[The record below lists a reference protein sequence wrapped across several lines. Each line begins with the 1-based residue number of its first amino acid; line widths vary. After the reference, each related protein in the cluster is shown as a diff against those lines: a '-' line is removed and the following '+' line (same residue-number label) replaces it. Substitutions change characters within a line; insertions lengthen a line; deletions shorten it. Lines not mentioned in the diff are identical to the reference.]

1 METKRKFRAMMTQT
15 TLHNRPAA
23 ALLTEADDDT
33 LLERMK
39 ADDADAYRVLVE
51 RHVDRAYALAL
62 RTLRNPTDAEDVA
75 QEALVKAWTH
85 RHSWQAGKAKFS
97 TWLYRVVFN
106 RCIDLKRSPSN
117 ACLDDVAEPED
128 DQPDS
133 IDAIHRRQIY
143 DRLGDAMATMPE
155 QQRAA
160 LTLAYFDDMG
170 NAEIAAVL
178 DTTVQA
184 VESLLK
190 RGRQGLRD
198 RLRRSERDIRQV
210 FSDR

>member
-1 METKRKFRAMMTQT
+1 MMPQT
-15 TLHNRPAA
+15 SPHSRTAT
-23 ALLTEADDDT
+23 ALDHDLDDDA

-39 ADDADAYRVLVE
+39 ADDSQAYRILVE

-62 RTLRNPTDAEDVA
+62 RTLRNPADAEDVA
-75 QEALVKAWTH
+75 QDALVKAWTH
-85 RHSWQAGKAKFS
+85 RHSWQPGKAKFS

-106 RCIDLKRSPSN
+106 RCIDLKRMPSGT
-117 ACLDDVAEPED
+117 CLDDVAEPED
-128 DQPDS
+128 DGPDS
-133 IDAIHRRQIY
+133 VDCIHRRQIY
-143 DRLGDAMATMPE
+143 GRLGDALSTMPE

-178 DTTVQA
+178 GTTVQA

-190 RGRQGLRD
+190 RGRQGLRE
-198 RLRRSERDIRQV
+198 RLRRSERDIRHI
-210 FSDR
+210 FAEG